1 MGLAAWLLGIRDP
14 ATLALH
20 PLRGALFETLI
31 VSEVLKYR
39 RNAGV
44 PPDLYFWR
52 DNNGLEADLLIEDG
66 TALQPLEVK
75 SGRTVTPDYIRAA
88 QRAGRVAGDEARP
101 PWLVHGGDDAYERS
115 GVRVIGW
122 RGLGAALGGAARGDD
137 GVSG

>member
-122 RGLGAALGGAARGDD
+122 RNLQAA
-137 GVSG
+137 VSSADTS